1 MLINSSELRRLSLCD
16 SQCFDKEGYLFVKE
30 RTDRLFNQWKSE
42 SFIER
47 FCRLKGNL
55 LLIIATKTIN
65 DFIDSDGVNDS
76 EDRFVHLL
84 VLEEFAIKL
93 IDESSKHFEFIIE
106 FNKNESIRCFHF
118 ATISHNERDQWIQSI
133 HLSSFAYLR
142 SLYQTLV
149 NQLKQSNHLTFD
161 DIIDDNLD
169 SSHSITFDSSV
180 ILSISC
186 DHIFLNDC
194 HFEPKLVV
202 FVYYKTLTKCWLYL
216 GKTET
221 SISRIPYFNKCLT
234 FPKTIH
240 KNCWIQL
247 KFNVYKVVE
256 TLTSTKCLLAETY
269 LKLEKLY
276 DNKKEDFHKLELRSL
291 VNNQVIGILAIK
303 LSHCLRNS
311 EQNLRKVSS
320 LHSITD
326 YNNNNNNSDIIDKKA
341 IKHSLIRSHS
351 VPNIG
356 FDSFDKMSNFDHI
369 LDSKLFTN
377 TFHKSFQF
385 SIPKQNTITF
395 IDEFMSESG
404 LAFSFPQ
411 VFM

>member
-16 SQCFDKEGYLFVKE
+16 SRSFDREGYLFVKE

-65 DFIDSDGVNDS
+65 DFIDSDDLHS
-76 EDRFVHLL
+76 DDRFLHLL

-93 IDESSKHFEFIIE
+93 IDESNKHFEFIIE
-106 FNKNESIRCFHF
+106 FNRNESIRCFHF

-133 HLSSFAYLR
+133 HLSSFSYLR

-149 NQLKQSNHLTFD
+149 NQLKQSNYLTFD
-161 DIIDDNLD
+161 DIIDSNHD
-169 SSHSITFDSSV
+169 SSHSILFDSLV
-180 ILSISC
+180 VLSISC
-186 DHIFLNDC
+186 DHIFLNDSQ
-194 HFEPKLVV
+194 FEPKLVV
-202 FVYYKTLTKCWLYL
+202 FVYYRTLNKCWLYL

-276 DNKKEDFHKLELRSL
+276 DNKKEDIHKLELRSL

-326 YNNNNNNSDIIDKKA
+326 YNYKNSYIIDRKA
-341 IKHSLIRSHS
+341 IKDSLKRSHS
-351 VPNIG
+351 VPNYIG
-356 FDSFDKMSNFDHI
+356 FDSFNKMSNFDHI

-377 TFHKSFQF
+377 TIHKSFQF
-385 SIPKQNTITF
+385 SIPKRNTITF
-395 IDEFMSESG
+395 IDEFMSESR
-404 LAFSFPQ
+404 LTFNFPQ

>member
-16 SQCFDKEGYLFVKE
+16 SRSFDREGYLFVKE

-65 DFIDSDGVNDS
+65 DFIDSDDLHS
-76 EDRFVHLL
+76 DDRFLHLL

-93 IDESSKHFEFIIE
+93 IDESNKHFEFIIE
-106 FNKNESIRCFHF
+106 FNRNESIRCFHF

-133 HLSSFAYLR
+133 HLSSFSYLR

-149 NQLKQSNHLTFD
+149 NQLKQSNYLTFD
-161 DIIDDNLD
+161 DIIDSNHD
-169 SSHSITFDSSV
+169 SSQSILFDSLV
-180 ILSISC
+180 VLSISC
-186 DHIFLNDC
+186 DHIFLNDSQ
-194 HFEPKLVV
+194 FEPKLVV
-202 FVYYKTLTKCWLYL
+202 FVYYRTLNKCWLYL

-326 YNNNNNNSDIIDKKA
+326 YNYKNSYIIDRKA
-341 IKHSLIRSHS
+341 IKDSLKRSHS
-351 VPNIG
+351 VPNYIG
-356 FDSFDKMSNFDHI
+356 FDSFNKMSNFDHI

-377 TFHKSFQF
+377 TIHKSFQF
-385 SIPKQNTITF
+385 SIPKRNTITF
-395 IDEFMSESG
+395 IDEFMSESR
-404 LAFSFPQ
+404 LTFNFPQ